1 MKKFIAVLFLLLFPS
16 FLLSQWQYESSFNLK
31 TSNQTR
37 DPEYKSSEINLK
49 LRSKENTGISNGL
62 LKAGLILFP
71 FNPILLTEDKKFYAG
86 FTKEISYS
94 KFPYGRIALEYSLIV
109 RETKL
114 NHLRASYNFDIPL
127 ETGDFFAFLISVGG
141 GYFTDF
147 DKEGYFPQ
155 ASLSLLLPFSDE
167 IGSMPYIKF
176 RHTFMNDK
184 SKSDI
189 SDFSLGLGLYI
200 SFL

>member
-1 MKKFIAVLFLLLFPS
+1 MVRNIFLTVFFISASIVNS
-16 FLLSQWQYESSFNLK
+16 YSQNS
-31 TSNQTR
+31 
-37 DPEYKSSEINLK
+37 EYKSSEINLK
-49 LRSKENTGISNGL
+49 FHSKENSSMSSGL
-62 LKAGLILFP
+62 LKAGLIVFP
-71 FNPILLTEDKKFYAG
+71 FNPILLIENKKFYAG
-86 FTKEISYS
+86 FTKEISYG
-94 KFPYGRIALEYSLIV
+94 KFPYGRLALEYSFIF
-109 RETKL
+109 RETRF

-176 RHTFMNDK
+176 RHTFMTDK

-200 SFL
+200 SLF

>member
-1 MKKFIAVLFLLLFPS
+1 MFRKIFFAVVFILAGKVNLYSQNPDYK
-16 FLLSQWQYESSFNLK
+16 LSEFNLK
-31 TSNQTR
+31 FH
-37 DPEYKSSEINLK
+37 
-49 LRSKENTGISNGL
+49 SKENTAMSSGL
-62 LKAGLILFP
+62 LKAGLIVFP
-71 FNPILLTEDKKFYAG
+71 FNPIVLIEDKKFYAG
-86 FTKEISYS
+86 FTKEISYG
-94 KFPYGRIALEYSLIV
+94 KFPYGRIALEYSLII
-109 RETKL
+109 RETRL

-176 RHTFMNDK
+176 RHTFMTDK

-200 SFL
+200 SLF